1 MLERRKHYL
10 QIALNSTLGE
20 AREIILS
27 LPPSERILIE
37 AGTPLIKTYG
47 IQAIR
52 ELYSL
57 WFWRLKGLNVFP
69 YIVADLKCMDR
80 GESEVQIAKDGGASA
95 AVVLGQAPIETINSF
110 VGACASSGLDSM
122 VDMMNIDQPIKILR
136 RLRKPP
142 TVVVLHR
149 GVDEERF
156 SKDKPIP
163 YIQINKVRSSYNVMI
178 AIAGGDT
185 IREVERAIFNDA
197 DIVVVW
203 KEFYKPGAATGQL
216 AQDFLKKIR

>member
-1 MLERRKHYL
+1 
-10 QIALNSTLGE
+10 
-20 AREIILS
+20 
-27 LPPSERILIE
+27 
-37 AGTPLIKTYG
+37 
-47 IQAIR
+47 
-52 ELYSL
+52 
-57 WFWRLKGLNVFP
+57 LKGLNVFP